1 MKTLIF
7 LLNLIHL
14 FFIFLPILIYF
25 IKKSFIKPFVKWILL
40 ISIMIPLHWVFLDNR
55 CIFTVVSQKAG
66 DMKNSETTSPFSEK
80 YLKWLYKP
88 IMNIIGWEWN
98 NEGLDKI
105 ITLNWIINIL
115 LCWYYCFYIV

>member
-1 MKTLIF
+1 MKMLIF

-25 IKKSFIKPFVKWILL
+25 LNKSFIKPFVKWILL

-66 DMKNSETTSPFSEK
+66 DMKNPETNSPFSEK

-98 NEGLDKI
+98 NEGLDKM
-105 ITLNWIINIL
+105 ITLNWIINII
-115 LCWYYCFYIV
+115 LCWYYCFYII

>member
-105 ITLNWIINIL
+105 ITLNWIINII
-115 LCWYYCFYIV
+115 LCWYYCFYII